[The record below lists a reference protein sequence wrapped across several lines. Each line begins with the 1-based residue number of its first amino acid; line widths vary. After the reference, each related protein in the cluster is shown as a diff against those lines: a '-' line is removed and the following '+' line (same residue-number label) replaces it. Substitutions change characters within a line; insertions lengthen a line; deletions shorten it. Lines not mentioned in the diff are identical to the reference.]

1 MYIPP
6 IRIGDSITLEEV
18 PSYTDPASDAVLS
31 GANGW
36 TLKLYIKGSSNN
48 AVFTA
53 DSSWVFALTAINT
66 ATLFAGFAQYA
77 LVATKAL
84 EVVTIDTGRIE
95 VLPSLVSAAG
105 TFEYRSQDR
114 IDLDLVVAAIRALTT
129 NAVQEYSIGGRT
141 LKKADLPDLIARES
155 QLRVRV
161 KKEEHQQK
169 INQGEPDPRIS
180 RMRFR

>member
-18 PSYTDPASDAVLS
+18 PSYTDPATGNVLS
-31 GANGW
+31 GTNGW
-36 TLKLYIKGSSNN
+36 ALKIYIKGSTNN

-53 DSSWVFALTAINT
+53 DTDWVFALTAINT

-95 VLPSLVSAAG
+95 ILPNLVSATG
-105 TFEYRSQDR
+105 TFEHRSQDR
-114 IDLDLVVAAIRALTT
+114 IDLELVAAAIRALTT
-129 NAVQEYSIGGRT
+129 NAVQEYSIAGRT
-141 LKKADLPDLIARES
+141 LKKADLPDLMARES
-155 QLRVRV
+155 QLRIRV
-161 KKEEHQQK
+161 KREEHQQQ
-169 INQGEPDPRIS
+169 IDMGLPDPRTS